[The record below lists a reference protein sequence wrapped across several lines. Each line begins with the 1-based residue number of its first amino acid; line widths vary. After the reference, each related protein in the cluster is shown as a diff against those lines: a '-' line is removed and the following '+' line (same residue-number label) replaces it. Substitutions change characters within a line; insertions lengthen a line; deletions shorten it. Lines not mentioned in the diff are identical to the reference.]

1 MPVRMLGFV
10 AMLPH
15 LLRCRVPRFFGRR
28 VVVNQVKRQ
37 LDHLQP
43 FLAVGGRE
51 VVAGRGQ
58 MLEQRL
64 NDRVERLSVDG
75 VQFGLVWFFGQC
87 CRFL

>member
-15 LLRCRVPRFFGRR
+15 LLRCRVPGFGRH

-43 FLAVGGRE
+43 FLA
-51 VVAGRGQ
+51 
-58 MLEQRL
+58 
-64 NDRVERLSVDG
+64 
-75 VQFGLVWFFGQC
+75 LV
-87 CRFL
+87 L